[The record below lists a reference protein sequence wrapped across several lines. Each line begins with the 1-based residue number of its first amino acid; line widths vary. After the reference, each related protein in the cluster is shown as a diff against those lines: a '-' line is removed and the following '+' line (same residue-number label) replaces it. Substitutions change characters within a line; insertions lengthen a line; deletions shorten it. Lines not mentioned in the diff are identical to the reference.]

1 LEDVLIVGYPDGISD
16 TKNNVPVFRKGISAT
31 PVYLDFMGKKE
42 FLVDAAIFP
51 GSSGSPAFLFNQ
63 GTWLLRDGTTVAGG
77 YRVQL
82 LGVIYAVALHTTD
95 GEIVIV
101 PAPTQARAVAKSQI
115 PNNLGLCIKASRIL
129 EFEPILIQKGVKAPD
144 GYKIRAGS
152 P

>member
-1 LEDVLIVGYPDGISD
+1 
-16 TKNNVPVFRKGISAT
+16 
-31 PVYLDFMGKKE
+31 MGKKE

-51 GSSGSPAFLFNQ
+51 GSSGSPVFLFNQ

-82 LGVIYAVALHTTD
+82 LGVIYAVALHATD
-95 GEIVIV
+95 GEIIIV

-144 GYKIRAGS
+144 GYKIRASS